1 MGRRPWKRSGAADW
15 EPHGACRACER
26 SREKVS
32 RTAKMLGVAVP
43 VLVATTCCLTIP
55 FIIIVADA
63 AILGAAILTFAVER
77 LRTSPATDEALPEL
91 E

>member
-1 MGRRPWKRSGAADW
+1 
-15 EPHGACRACER
+15 
-26 SREKVS
+26 VS

-43 VLVATTCCLTIP
+43 VLVATTFCLTVP

-63 AILGAAILTFAVER
+63 AILAAAILTFAGER
-77 LRTSPATDEALPEL
+77 LRSAPARDGTLPEL

>member
-1 MGRRPWKRSGAADW
+1 M
-15 EPHGACRACER
+15 
-26 SREKVS
+26 S

-43 VLVATTCCLTIP
+43 VLVATTFCLTVP

-63 AILGAAILTFAVER
+63 AILAAAILTFAGER
-77 LRTSPATDEALPEL
+77 LRSAPARDGCLPKL